1 MQTST
6 MNPGQPVEFYNDSGA
21 IEEGV
26 IVEGPSYRALSGCTI
41 NKYSNGSM
49 GTWGQGLRVRYE
61 MSDEEGVPM
70 TDRNGRAMHGIKT
83 VPVTSVVN

>member
-61 MSDEEGVPM
+61 MSDEELNSIVAALDDTGTCATLKP
-70 TDRNGRAMHGIKT
+70 
-83 VPVTSVVN
+83 TS